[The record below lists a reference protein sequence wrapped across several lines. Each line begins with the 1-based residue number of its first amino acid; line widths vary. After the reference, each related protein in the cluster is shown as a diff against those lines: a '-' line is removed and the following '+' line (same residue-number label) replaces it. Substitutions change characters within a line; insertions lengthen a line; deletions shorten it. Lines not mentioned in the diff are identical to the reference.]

1 MASVAT
7 PWDAEDIRMGTPCKG
22 KSIYMGGEWAV
33 LLDEA
38 FAPAGRVFKI
48 NNLYATSMLSYIS
61 VNQRK
66 TSQKRSRYSS
76 IRTFLRLLLLINE
89 LVLKNGLG

>member
-1 MASVAT
+1 MIKYVLKQNNNAQSA
-7 PWDAEDIRMGTPCKG
+7 AFG
-22 KSIYMGGEWAV
+22 KFYAYPVVEETTD
-33 LLDEA
+33 LEA
-38 FAPAGRVFKI
+38 RVFKI